1 MQDCEYSYTTGKKH
15 TCMQTS
21 VYIGIYY
28 SEYLE
33 CLSSFQELES
43 SLYMVLVTKCRVR
56 RTEHFINCYY
66 AELFDEICDNQFC
79 ALTNL
84 CLGKL
89 I

>member
-1 MQDCEYSYTTGKKH
+1 MQDCEYSYTYTTGKKH

-43 SLYMVLVTKCRVR
+43 SL
-56 RTEHFINCYY
+56 
-66 AELFDEICDNQFC
+66 
-79 ALTNL
+79 
-84 CLGKL
+84 
-89 I
+89 